1 MKLSVESIAIPT
13 MTAVMTAVG
22 AAGSN
27 WKAEAK
33 NNRASDVF
41 SDSLIEYTQPTRIEP
56 LTLVEQNLWRE
67 PYMEDLMQT
76 LLNIF
81 SGYYMQAVALAAE
94 IKGISITKR
103 LERFNPKRDP
113 LNNLADAV
121 IGAVALEDGTKFGL
135 PSLENMNVLAKAN
148 QVGAINWSV
157 HSTEAMRVD
166 HNPNP
171 MSNEGIDEQNDKP
184 ARGAKSISAELVSK
198 ETLQA
203 LRDNSNLAVG
213 KMLEVTVAVDESQ
226 IKVPVNV
233 RLQTV
238 PVPTRSMTLFLTAGA
253 QNRSLKE
260 RWYEFKADKLTFF
273 ADLIGVRDLLDEHRK
288 NIIKDETGLY
298 LKQIQQK
305 RKNTMAGL
313 ISGRPSVASAS
324 NIVVITEE
332 QRVILERELNIKL
345 STLAGRRTLE
355 RNSGIMLLVVVDRS
369 FEQVEIFH
377 RGIEGSTELSINA
390 MKNASKNT
398 GPDVMKIF
406 EMYKSMKA
414 PTF

>member
-22 AAGSN
+22 SN
-27 WKAEAK
+27 AINEAK
-33 NNRASDVF
+33 KNRAGDF
-41 SDSLIEYTQPTRIEP
+41 TADSLIDYTQPTRIEP

-67 PYMEDLMQT
+67 PYMEDILQT
-76 LLNIF
+76 ALNIF
-81 SGYYMQAVALAAE
+81 SGYYMQAVSLAAE
-94 IKGISITKR
+94 IKGISVTKR

-113 LNNLADAV
+113 LNSLADAV
-121 IGAVALEDGTKFGL
+121 ISAVAKEDGVKFGL
-135 PSLENMNVLAKAN
+135 PSLESMNTLAKSN
-148 QVGAINWSV
+148 QVGSINWSAV
-157 HSTEAMRVD
+157 STEAAKDGTQNPTGRGSKPVD
-166 HNPNP
+166 I
-171 MSNEGIDEQNDKP
+171 ET
-184 ARGAKSISAELVSK
+184 VSK

-213 KMLEVTVAVDESQ
+213 KMLEVTIAVDENK

-238 PVPTRSMTLFLTAGA
+238 PVPSRSMTLFMTAGA

-260 RWYEFKADKLTFF
+260 RWYEFKADKITFF
-273 ADLIGVRDLLDEHRK
+273 ADLVGVRDLLDEHRK

-298 LKQIQQK
+298 LKQMQQK
-305 RKNTMAGL
+305 RKNSIAGL

-324 NIVVITEE
+324 NIVVISEE
-332 QRVILERELNIKL
+332 QRATLERELNIKL
-345 STLAGRRTLE
+345 STLAGRKVLE
-355 RNSGIMLLVVVDRS
+355 QNSGIMLLIVVDRN

-390 MKNASKNT
+390 IKNVSKNT

>member
-1 MKLSVESIAIPT
+1 MKLSVESIAVPT
-13 MTAVMTAVG
+13 MNAVMNAVS
-22 AAGSN
+22 SN

-33 NNRASDVF
+33 KNRASDIF

-94 IKGISITKR
+94 IKGVSVTKR

-157 HSTEAMRVD
+157 HSTEAMRVG

-184 ARGAKSISAELVSK
+184 ARGAKPISAELVSK

-305 RKNTMAGL
+305 RKNTLAGL

-332 QRVILERELNIKL
+332 QRVTLERELNIKL
-345 STLAGRRTLE
+345 ATLNGRRVLE
-355 RNSGIMLLVVVDRS
+355 QNSGIMLLVVIDRS
-369 FEQVEIFH
+369 YEQVEIFH
-377 RGIEGSTELSINA
+377 RGIEGSTQLSINA

-406 EMYKSMKA
+406 EMYKAMKA

>member
-1 MKLSVESIAIPT
+1 MKLSVESIVIPT

-22 AAGSN
+22 SN
-27 WKAEAK
+27 AINEAK
-33 NNRASDVF
+33 KNRAGDF
-41 SDSLIEYTQPTRIEP
+41 TADSLIDYTQPTRIEP

-67 PYMEDLMQT
+67 PYMEDIMQT
-76 LLNIF
+76 VLNIF
-81 SGYYMQAVALAAE
+81 SGYYMQAVSLAAE
-94 IKGISITKR
+94 IKGISVTKR

-113 LNNLADAV
+113 LNSLADAV
-121 IGAVALEDGTKFGL
+121 ISAVAKEDGVKFGL
-135 PSLENMNVLAKAN
+135 PSLESMATLAKSN
-148 QVGAINWSV
+148 QVGSINWSS
-157 HSTEAMRVD
+157 HSTEAMRVG

-171 MSNEGIDEQNDKP
+171 MSNVGADAAADK
-184 ARGAKSISAELVSK
+184 ARGGAKPVSAELVSK
-198 ETLQA
+198 DTLQA

-213 KMLEVTVAVDESQ
+213 KMLEVTIAVDENQ

-260 RWYEFKADKLTFF
+260 RWYEFKAEKLTFF
-273 ADLIGVRDLLDEHRK
+273 ADLVGVRDLLDEHRK
-288 NIIKDETGLY
+288 NIIKDDTGLY

-305 RKNTMAGL
+305 RKNTLAGL

-324 NIVVITEE
+324 NIIVITEE
-332 QRVILERELNIKL
+332 QRVLLERELNIKL
-345 STLAGRRTLE
+345 STLAGRKVLE
-355 RNSGIMLLVVVDRS
+355 QNSGIMLLVVVDRNY
-369 FEQVEIFH
+369 EQVEIFH
-377 RGIEGSTELSINA
+377 RGIEGSTELSLNA
-390 MKNASKNT
+390 MKNAAKNS